1 MPALDQLKVKTKSVL
16 KSITKRSFGFNLAVA
31 VGSILLLGLLFFLSL
46 GIITKH
52 GDTLTVPDVYKKNV
66 QEATMLLEKAG
77 FSVDVRDSIYIDS
90 IPALAVWE
98 QTPEKGSTVK
108 VGRTI
113 YLTINKVVPPMVAM
127 PDLEGFTF
135 RSAEM
140 MLHALRLNVGDTIYK
155 PDFATNTVLQ
165 QLLNGKPLKAGKM
178 IPEGSNITLVLS
190 SGTGNTENPAPDL
203 VGLSFL
209 EAKETLSASNLLIGI
224 VLVDPNVT
232 DTANAFVVKQDPMHR
247 NNLNELNMVRAGE
260 AIDLW
265 LSAAKPV
272 KDAGVAPP
280 PKDSTPE

>member
-46 GIITKH
+46 GVITKH
-52 GDTLTVPDVYKKNV
+52 GDTLVVPDVYKKNI
-66 QEATMLLEKAG
+66 QEATMILEKAG

-98 QTPEKGSTVK
+98 QTPEKGATVK

-209 EAKETLSASNLLIGI
+209 EAKETLSASNLSIGI
-224 VLVDPNVT
+224 VLVDPSVT
-232 DTANAFVVKQDPMHR
+232 DTANAYVTKQDPMRR

-260 AIDLW
+260 SIDLW

-272 KDAGVAPP
+272 KDGGVVAP
-280 PKDSTPE
+280 PKDSTPQ

>member
-1 MPALDQLKVKTKSVL
+1 MPALDQLKEKTKSVL

-31 VGSILLLGLLFFLSL
+31 VGSILLLGLLFFLLL
-46 GIITKH
+46 GVITKH
-52 GDTLTVPDVYKKNV
+52 NDTLTVPDVYRKNV
-66 QEATMLLEKAG
+66 QEATMILEKAG
-77 FSVDVRDSIYIDS
+77 FNVDVRDSIYIDS

-203 VGLSFL
+203 VGLTFL
-209 EAKETLSASNLLIGI
+209 EAKEALSASNLSIGT
-224 VLVDPNVT
+224 VLLDPNVS
-232 DTANAFVVKQDPMHR
+232 DTANAYVVKQDPMHR
-247 NNLNELNMVRAGE
+247 NNLNELNMVRAGQSM
-260 AIDLW
+260 DLW
-265 LSAAKPV
+265 LSASKPV

-280 PKDSTPE
+280 VKDTTPE